1 MPPTH
6 TPTQIL
12 MERAG
17 DLVVHVKFTVLLLP
31 SGTSKVTGL
40 PFPTDAI
47 DSDKVSQSRERCR
60 QSGQA
65 SRPRRAEGGLTTRV
79 PMNEQTNPQELPE
92 DIKAI
97 LATSSKNK
105 KKKNKKK
112 NTESA

>member
-47 DSDKVSQSRERCR
+47 DSDKVSPERGVV
-60 QSGQA
+60 SQA
-65 SRPRRAEGGLTTRV
+65 RLVDRAELKGV
-79 PMNEQTNPQELPE
+79 
-92 DIKAI
+92 
-97 LATSSKNK
+97 
-105 KKKNKKK
+105 
-112 NTESA
+112 